1 MNARAANPS
10 DTTVDVWYP
19 TGLPSPA
26 GKGFPLVRWV
36 CYRYCQWRYAAS
48 GTSRQAFRLELKYT
62 GFVLY

>member
-36 CYRYCQWRYAAS
+36 CYRYRVSVALRSQRHQPAALA
-48 GTSRQAFRLELKYT
+48 GL
-62 GFVLY
+62 